1 MNTLI
6 EPDGKGGWKMKRK
19 ALPFKSLF
27 EPIKRGDLPLVD
39 DYFDKENKIKTL
51 EDEIKT
57 LREKK

>member
-1 MNTLI
+1 
-6 EPDGKGGWKMKRK
+6 MKRK